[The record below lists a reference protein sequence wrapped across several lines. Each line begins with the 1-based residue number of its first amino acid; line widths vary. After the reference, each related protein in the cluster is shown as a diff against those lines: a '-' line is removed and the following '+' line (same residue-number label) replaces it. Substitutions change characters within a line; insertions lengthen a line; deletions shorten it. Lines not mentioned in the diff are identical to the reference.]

1 MHFTESDITGLD
13 RIPRLNLINAITGVK
28 PANLIGTI
36 SGDGMT
42 NLAIFS
48 SVVHLGS
55 SPALLGMF
63 VRPHVGHRRDT
74 YENIIS
80 TRHYT
85 ANHVPAHLTEQAHR
99 TSARFD
105 REVSEFDACGFSPLM
120 MEGFP
125 APFVAESPVRIG
137 LELVEEVPIAVNGTT
152 LIIGKVRHVHLDDGL
167 LNADLQLNL
176 EAANSVGIS
185 GLDGYYRLQ
194 EMARYPYARVEG

>member
-1 MHFTESDITGLD
+1 MHYTEQDIIHLD

-28 PANLIGTI
+28 PANLIGTV
-36 SGDGMT
+36 SDDGVT

-74 YENIIS
+74 YENIIA

-85 ANHVPAHLTEQAHR
+85 VNHVPAHLTEQAHR

-120 MEGFP
+120 MEDFP

-137 LELVEEVPIAVNGTT
+137 LELVEEVPIAANGTV
-152 LIIGKVRHVHLDDGL
+152 LIIGKVKHLYLNDGL

-176 EAANSVGIS
+176 EVANSVGIS
-185 GLDGYYRLQ
+185 GVDGYYRLQ

>member
-1 MHFTESDITGLD
+1 MYLSENDILELG
-13 RIPRLNLINAITGVK
+13 RISRLNLINAITGIK

-36 SGDGMT
+36 SDDGVN

-63 VRPHVGHRRDT
+63 VRPHAGHRRDT
-74 YENIIS
+74 YENIIA

-85 ANHVPAHLTEQAHR
+85 VNHVPANLTEQAHR

-105 REVSEFDACGFSPLM
+105 REVSEFDACGFSPQM

-137 LELVEEVPIAVNGTT
+137 LELVEEVPIAANGTT
-152 LIIGKVRHVHLDDGL
+152 LIIGKVKHVYMKQGL
-167 LNADLQLNL
+167 LNAEFQLNL
-176 EAANSVGIS
+176 ENSGSVGIS